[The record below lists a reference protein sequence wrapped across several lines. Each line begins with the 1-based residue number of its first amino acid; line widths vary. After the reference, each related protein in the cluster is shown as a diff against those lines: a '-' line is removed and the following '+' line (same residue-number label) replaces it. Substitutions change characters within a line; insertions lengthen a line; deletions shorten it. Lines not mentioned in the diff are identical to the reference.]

1 MRSQHTRGV
10 GTGWCHRCTST
21 TAPPSCVFLTARPT
35 GVPEYGE
42 QPAAVDSG
50 LRWSQPEQEFH
61 LPTATSLCSAC
72 WRIVGCTVQAA
83 ERTLSRC
90 RPHIQRAHGTSD
102 FPLANLDIIRSQRGR
117 ARRRTTTGPR
127 NQNAEPDEYA
137 AAAPW

>member
-35 GVPEYGE
+35 EVPEYGE

-61 LPTATSLCSAC
+61 LPTATSLCSA
-72 WRIVGCTVQAA
+72 WAA
-83 ERTLSRC
+83 QCGGADPHALSRC
-90 RPHIQRAHGTSD
+90 RPQIQRAHGTSD